1 MINDLRLKGQ
11 AMADVPA
18 KKYIVRLDITV
29 YNIQFLQMHHSR
41 YHTIQND
48 VYVVSF
54 EAFSATAITIDHL

>member
-1 MINDLRLKGQ
+1 
-11 AMADVPA
+11 MADAPA

-29 YNIQFLQMHHSR
+29 NNIQFLQMHHSR

-48 VYVVSF
+48 VYVVSL